1 MMRVLFGQDVED
13 FDALSRD
20 YRTAKRLLEASEQR
34 RKSAEH
40 GWHVASGDLRDVQE
54 AFDQLSAELRDVRA
68 ELARVRQSE
77 RMFKQAF
84 VTLGAKFIERAPEY
98 AAVES

>member
-1 MMRVLFGQDVED
+1 MMRVLFGQDVEA
-13 FDALSRD
+13 FDDMQHNLTVAEAKL
-20 YRTAKRLLEASEQR
+20 RTSEQNAA
-34 RKSAEH
+34 SARA
-40 GWHVASGDLRDVQE
+40 GWINSSAQLSDVQE

-98 AAVES
+98 AGVSA

>member
-1 MMRVLFGQDVED
+1 MMRILFGQDVED

-40 GWHVASGDLRDVQE
+40 GWHVASGELRDVQE
-54 AFDQLSAELRDVRA
+54 AFDQLNAELLDTRVQ
-68 ELARVRQSE
+68 LAKAKQE
-77 RMFKQAF
+77 ADMFK
-84 VTLGAKFIERAPEY
+84 RALATVSDRFLAHVPEY
-98 AAVES
+98 GEALS

>member
-40 GWHVASGDLRDVQE
+40 GWVTAAAQLSDVQE
-54 AFDQLSAELRDVRA
+54 AFDQLSAEMRA
-68 ELARVRQSE
+68 VQLELARVRQSE

>member
-1 MMRVLFGQDVED
+1 MMRILFGQDVED

-40 GWHVASGDLRDVQE
+40 GWVTAAAQLSDVQE
-54 AFDQLSAELRDVRA
+54 AFDQLSAELR
-68 ELARVRQSE
+68 ETQKQLARVQQSE
-77 RMFKQAF
+77 RRFKQAF
-84 VTLGAKFIERAPEY
+84 MHVGAKLIERAPEY
-98 AAVES
+98 AEVVS